1 MTAEPDTATTTAAKD
16 TLSVAG
22 WTLVSRLTGLVRVV
36 AIAAVLGPTFFGN
49 LFQSTNQLPNLAY
62 ELLAGSLI
70 ASMLVPAIVRH
81 LDLGDHGGA
90 ARVVGGFLGA
100 AFAICVLAGVVIVA
114 GSALLLRFLT
124 FGVSDAAV
132 VSEYARVGRVLLP
145 LLLPQVLFY
154 MVVGS
159 AVAVQNA
166 SGRFAL
172 PAAAPSV
179 ENLGIIAVLASY
191 AWIFGTGTELSAVG
205 TPHLLLLGLGTTAAV
220 GLHALT
226 QWLGARRAGLTLRP
240 RLGWADPEVRRL
252 LAVARPSLG
261 YAGLNALRLLMV
273 LAAASTVPGGV
284 VAVLLAM
291 NFYNLPVAL
300 GARPVAQAFLP
311 RLARHHDQD
320 DDDGFRH
327 ALSQGFS
334 LMAFVAVPAAVA
346 LVVLSRHLAEA
357 ASFGEMATSGGVG
370 LLAAALAGIGSG
382 ALGEAGFILFTHA
395 SYARR
400 DPRAPVRIMALRT
413 AVSIGGMTAAAL
425 LIDSGPALLLSI
437 GLSISAADLLGAA
450 VLGLLVARGRP
461 RSAATVVGGFGA
473 PLARALVAAAVMA
486 VAALAAAGGVNGL
499 TGDDA
504 PLLAIAAAVVVG
516 LVVYVLVH
524 RLERSPELRLLVSAA
539 RRGERGRGT

>member
-1 MTAEPDTATTTAAKD
+1 MTAEDAATTATTTAVRD
-16 TLSVAG
+16 SISVAG
-22 WTLVSRLTGLVRVV
+22 WTLVSRVTGVVRVV
-36 AIAAVLGPTFFGN
+36 SIAAVLGPTYFGN

-62 ELLAGSLI
+62 ELLAGSLF

-81 LDLGDHGGA
+81 LDVRDHAGA

-100 AFAICVLAGVVIVA
+100 AFIVCVLAGAALVA
-114 GSALLLRFLT
+114 GSSLLLRFLT
-124 FGVSDAAV
+124 FGVADAAV
-132 VSEYARVGRVLLP
+132 VSEYVRVGQILLP
-145 LLLPQVLFY
+145 LLLPQVLLY

-179 ENLGIIAVLASY
+179 ENLGIIGVLGVY
-191 AWIFGTGTELSAVG
+191 AWTFGTGTELSAVG
-205 TPHLLLLGLGTTAAV
+205 LPQLLLLGLGTTAAV

-226 QWLGARRAGLTLRP
+226 QWLGARRTGLALAP
-240 RLGWADPEVRRL
+240 RLGWGDPEVRHL

-300 GARPVAQAFLP
+300 GGRPVAQAVLP
-311 RLARHHDQD
+311 RLARHHDRDESQS
-320 DDDGFRH
+320 FRDT
-327 ALSQGFS
+327 LTEGFS
-334 LMAFVAVPAAVA
+334 LMAFVALPAAVG
-346 LVVLSRHLAEA
+346 LVVLSGPLAEA
-357 ASFGEMATSGGVG
+357 ASFGEMASSGGTV
-370 LLAAALAGIGSG
+370 LLSAALAGMGAG

-413 AVSIGGMTAAAL
+413 AVSVSGLAAAAL
-425 LIDSGPALLLSI
+425 LIDSAPALMLAI
-437 GLSISAADLLGAA
+437 GLSIAVADLLGAA
-450 VLGLLVARGRP
+450 VLGLVVSRPATRGVG
-461 RSAATVVGGFGA
+461 SSVGGFGA
-473 PLARALVAAAVMA
+473 PLGRALLAAGVMA
-486 VAALAAAGGVNGL
+486 AAALAAAAVVNAL
-499 TGDDA
+499 TGDGA
-504 PLLAIAAAVVVG
+504 PLVALMAAVLTG
-516 LVVYVLVH
+516 LGVYLLVH
-524 RLERSPELRLLVSAA
+524 RLERSPELRLLA
-539 RRGERGRGT
+539 RAVGRESGG